1 MELPRVYVN
10 KIDKSFDNNNS
21 YYRNSIES
29 KVDLYKLRTLFDR
42 NGFADRVSVDMKTNN
57 GWNSEKLVLLKD
69 NYFVDINN
77 KKIYFEDI
85 LDYKIKK

>member
-1 MELPRVYVN
+1 MKLPRVYVN

-21 YYRNSIES
+21 YYRNSTES

>member
-1 MELPRVYVN
+1 MKLPRVYVN

>member
-1 MELPRVYVN
+1 MKLPRVYVN

-29 KVDLYKLRTLFDR
+29 KVDLYKLRILFDR

>member
-57 GWNSEKLVLLKD
+57 GWNSEKLVLLKE